1 MNALFAFG
9 LWEFG
14 GVVLV
19 LVAVLA
25 VLNFRSLKRLWGAAS
40 VQAGKVGRWA
50 KSQDPLAVYQE
61 RIDEGTEK
69 IAKGRQFLASA
80 AGEVRTSTRKVQEL
94 EQEVAQLNNRID
106 TAERN
111 GDPNNTME
119 GYALDLADADER
131 LAKARAKLE
140 RDTARFNS
148 FSAAINEGKEQ
159 VEQARK
165 EARELGMQLEQSQR
179 EKEMNEFAASF
190 SPNNVF
196 GDNSL
201 AEARDALQRQ
211 IDENQGA
218 GDADAALNQRA
229 AREAKDRELDRKAKA
244 QAILA
249 RRAAAKDKPQ
259 V

>member
-1 MNALFAFG
+1 MFANALFAVGFFEIG
-9 LWEFG
+9 LG
-14 GVVLV
+14 VLVVLA
-19 LVAVLA
+19 LVALF
-25 VLNFRSLKRLWGAAS
+25 NFRALKRLFGAAS
-40 VQAGKVGRWA
+40 VQVGKVGRWA

-80 AGEVRTSTRKVQEL
+80 AGEVRGSTRKVQEL
-94 EQEVAQLNNRID
+94 EQEVAQLNHRID
-106 TAERN
+106 LAEAA

-119 GYALDLADADER
+119 GYALDLADAEDR
-131 LAKARAKLE
+131 LTKARAKLE

-148 FSAAINEGKEQ
+148 FSTAINEGKEQ

-201 AEARDALQRQ
+201 AEAREALQRQ

-218 GDADAALNQRA
+218 GDADAALNQKA
-229 AREAKDRELDRKAKA
+229 AREAADRQLDRKAKA

-249 RRAAAKDKPQ
+249 ARKSKQ
-259 V
+259 QG